1 MKIKN
6 HRLYEDDG
14 QPIEF
19 IQTPNVSS
27 YALQP
32 QYLVMHYTAGRSVK
46 SAVNTLT
53 NRRVSASAHLVI
65 GRDGSVVQLAD
76 FTKVTWHA
84 GRSSWQGLS
93 GLNKYSIGIELD
105 NAGKLEKSQ
114 DGSWHAW
121 YGDIIEDAQVL
132 EAPHKNYPS
141 IPYGWQLYTPEQLL
155 VTLEI
160 SELLVNEYNL
170 KDIVGH
176 DDIAPRRKTDPGPA
190 FPMESFRSRILGRAD
205 AEEDEGTYRTKANLN
220 IRTGPGTG
228 YPKLDIAPL
237 PKGVRLEVMDVE
249 GIWKMVNVLD
259 EVKGEVDI
267 SGWVHGNY
275 IERI

>member
-14 QPIEF
+14 QPVEF
-19 IQTPNVSS
+19 IPTPNVSS

-32 QYLVMHYTAGRSVK
+32 QYLVMHYTAGKTVR

-53 NRRVSASAHLVI
+53 NPRVSASAHLVI
-65 GRDGSVVQLAD
+65 GRDGSVVQLAE
-76 FTKVTWHA
+76 FNKVTWHA
-84 GRSSWQGLS
+84 GRSAWQGLN

-114 DGSWHAW
+114 DGAWHAW
-121 YGDIIEDAQVL
+121 YGDVIENEQVL
-132 EAPHKNYPS
+132 ESPHKNYPT

-155 VTLEI
+155 ITLEI
-160 SELLVNEYNL
+160 AELIVHEYNL

-205 AEEDEGTYRTKANLN
+205 TDEDQGIYRTKANLN
-220 IRTGPGTG
+220 IRTGPSTS
-228 YPKLDIAPL
+228 YPKLDVAPL
-237 PKGVRLEVMDVE
+237 PKGVRLEIIDVE
-249 GIWKMVNVLD
+249 GIWKMVEVLD
-259 EVKGEVDI
+259 EVKGETDI
-267 SGWVHGNY
+267 SGWVHGKY
-275 IERI
+275 IERV